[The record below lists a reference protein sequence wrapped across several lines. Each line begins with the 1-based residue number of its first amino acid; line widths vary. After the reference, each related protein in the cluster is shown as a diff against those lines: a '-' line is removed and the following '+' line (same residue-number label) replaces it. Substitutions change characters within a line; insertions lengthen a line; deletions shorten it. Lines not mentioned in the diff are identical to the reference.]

1 MNLRLQ
7 AADPGAIP
15 RPATGRRA
23 ALLLPCAAVL
33 QGCSGL
39 ANSGPRTP
47 AVEAGASQLLGNP
60 GSSAAPSLRYPLV
73 SLAPELVDMLAV
85 EARPSTFPPRLL
97 DRRSDAPM
105 LGLGDILGITIFE
118 AQSGGLFIPA
128 EPGARPGNFVTLP
141 PQQIDG
147 AGTITV
153 PFAGTIRAAGRT
165 PAQIEQAIRSRL
177 RQRALEPQVVV
188 SLQERRSAHVA
199 VVGDVNQSLRFPL
212 DPGGE
217 RLLGAVARAMGP
229 KFPAYE
235 TVLTVQRD
243 GQSDQAVLSDVLAD
257 ATQNIQLRS
266 GDTVLVTRRPRYFVA
281 LGAVGQTASITQL
294 NRRITFDDT
303 RLSLTEAIARAGGLQ
318 DDRANPSSVF
328 LYRMEHAG
336 LLRALGVTVPDP
348 RAALVPTVYRADFA
362 NPSMFFL
369 AQRFPMRHEDTIFVS
384 NAPATDLEKFLR
396 LLLPIAQS
404 AGNLGGI

>member
-1 MNLRLQ
+1 MNLRPD
-7 AADPGAIP
+7 ASNTGAES
-15 RPATGRRA
+15 RPVLGRRGVFFLPA
-23 ALLLPCAAVL
+23 ALAL

-39 ANSGPRTP
+39 ASSGPRTA
-47 AVEAGASQLLGNP
+47 AVVAGAGQLVGDP
-60 GSSAAPSLRYPLV
+60 AAPGIRYPLV
-73 SLAPELVDMLAV
+73 SLAPALVDLLSA
-85 EARPSTFPPRLL
+85 EARPSGFPPLL
-97 DRRSDAPM
+97 LSRGIEAPL

-141 PQQIDG
+141 AQQIDG

-165 PAQIEQAIRSRL
+165 PVQIEQAIRQRL
-177 RQRALEPQVVV
+177 RLRALEPQVVV
-188 SLQERRSAHVA
+188 SLQERRAAHVS

-229 KFPAYE
+229 KFPSYE
-235 TVLTVQRD
+235 TVLTVQHE
-243 GQSDQAVLSDVLAD
+243 GMTDQALLSDVLAD
-257 ATQNIQLRS
+257 ARQNIQLRS
-266 GDTVLVTRRPRYFVA
+266 GDTVLVTRVPRYFVA

-303 RLSLTEAIARAGGLQ
+303 RLTLTEAIARAGGLQ

-328 LYRMEHAG
+328 LYRMENAG
-336 LLRALGVTVPDP
+336 VLRAMGVALPAEAGP
-348 RAALVPTVYRADFA
+348 LVPTVYRADFA

-396 LLLPIAQS
+396 LLLPLAQS
-404 AGNLGGI
+404 AGNLAGI